1 MCECICVPC
10 IYDLLDVLLAQKLR
24 QMMSVLCLWSMLLLV
39 MVEVLTSDCS
49 ISFVLQV
56 VSKMLLSAR
65 FWCHCEP

>member
-1 MCECICVPC
+1 MPC

>member
-1 MCECICVPC
+1 VPC